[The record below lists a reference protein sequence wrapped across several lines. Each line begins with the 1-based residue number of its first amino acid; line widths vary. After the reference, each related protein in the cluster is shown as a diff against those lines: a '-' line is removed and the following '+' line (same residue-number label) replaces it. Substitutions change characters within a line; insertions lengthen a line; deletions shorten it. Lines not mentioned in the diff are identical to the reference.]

1 MVSLCVEL
9 SLGYAVSKKQITIPE
24 VVVGVVAI
32 INRVGVGDTSALTLS
47 VNCRAKK
54 RHTIAHTHIRAK
66 YI

>member
-9 SLGYAVSKKQITIPE
+9 CVCCAISKEQITIPE

-32 INRVGVGDTSALTLS
+32 TDRIGVRDTSALTLS